1 MTAEEKEK
9 LLQAIEDCGAAE
21 MPLEETCLI
30 CQIDEDLFLHDK
42 NLVLAYKVGQ
52 LRTKMQ
58 IRQAVVKMAREGVP
72 QMVKI
77 YQDFVKTEL
86 PDISSPEDDFDDDLP
101 DLETGKDDK

>member
-1 MTAEEKEK
+1 
-9 LLQAIEDCGAAE
+9 
-21 MPLEETCLI
+21 
-30 CQIDEDLFLHDK
+30 
-42 NLVLAYKVGQ
+42 
-52 LRTKMQ
+52 
-58 IRQAVVKMAREGVP
+58 MAREGVP